1 MRSKIVIAAGVVL
14 GIVAVGVGVGLLA
27 GHGPRFTPPAVAQAG
42 TDAGTQVPAG
52 PTPETHPF
60 RPVQPAQAE
69 APPIV
74 PMEPVVAMQP
84 SNVAPAMTN
93 ASNVD
98 TNWEDEIDD
107 IVGSDD
113 PDTNKVQQLYALFP
127 KLPPDGQEE
136 VAQHLSNLV
145 EDEDYAPLA
154 AMAKDDKL
162 SDGVLDELLAD
173 ALNRPNSLKLPL
185 LLDIASDPNHAKS
198 DEAKD
203 LLELYLGEDYGND
216 WNAWGQ
222 HLTNWLQQNPD

>member
-1 MRSKIVIAAGVVL
+1 MRSKVLIGIVVVL

-27 GHGPRFTPPAVAQAG
+27 GRGSGDVHPVKAANS
-42 TDAGTQVPAG
+42 TDAGIQAPAA
-52 PTPETHPF
+52 PAPET
-60 RPVQPAQAE
+60 RPIEPILPARVQ
-69 APPIV
+69 APPV
-74 PMEPVVAMQP
+74 ESLAMAQP
-84 SNVAPAMTN
+84 SNVVPAMTN
-93 ASNVD
+93 ASDLD
-98 TNWEDEIDD
+98 TNWEDKIDA

-113 PDTNKVQQLYALFP
+113 PDTNKVKQLYALFP

-145 EDEDYAPLA
+145 EDEDYGPLG

-185 LLDIASDPNHAKS
+185 LLDIASDPNHSKS
-198 DEAKD
+198 SEAKD

-222 HLTNWLQQNPD
+222 NLTNWLQQNPD